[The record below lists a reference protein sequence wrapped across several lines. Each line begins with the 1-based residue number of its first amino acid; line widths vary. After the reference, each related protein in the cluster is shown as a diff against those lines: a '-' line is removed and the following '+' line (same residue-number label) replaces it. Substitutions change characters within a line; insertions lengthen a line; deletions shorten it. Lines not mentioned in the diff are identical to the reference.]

1 MLRRLRLLAVAAVV
15 GALLASAGCDR
26 SVSDASAA
34 TEAKPVSAPIEIA
47 VTEPPAPAAP
57 EPQQQAA
64 ALDPGACATTEAC
77 DAEASALDRAGHPD
91 RATPLY
97 ARACDLGLGIAC
109 HRLGE
114 LHRDGKGV
122 PADDDQARA
131 LFTRGCQQ
139 GSNAACDALGH

>member
-1 MLRRLRLLAVAAVV
+1 MLRSFFLLAVAAVI
-15 GALLASAGCDR
+15 GALLVSTGCDGYD
-26 SVSDASAA
+26 SDAPAP
-34 TEAKPVSAPIEIA
+34 TEAKPVSAPIEV
-47 VTEPPAPAAP
+47 VTQPAPAAP
-57 EPQQQAA
+57 ELQQQAA

-91 RATPLY
+91 RAAPLY
-97 ARACDLGLGIAC
+97 ARACDLGLGTAC

>member
-1 MLRRLRLLAVAAVV
+1 V
-15 GALLASAGCDR
+15 
-26 SVSDASAA
+26 SV
-34 TEAKPVSAPIEIA
+34 PIA
-47 VTEPPAPAAP
+47 VTEPPAPAVP
-57 EPQQQAA
+57 ESQQRTA

-77 DAEASALDRAGHPD
+77 DAEATAHDRAGHPD
-91 RATPLY
+91 RAAPLY
-97 ARACDLGLGIAC
+97 ARACDLGLGTAC

>member
-1 MLRRLRLLAVAAVV
+1 MLRGVCSAVVAGLAVM
-15 GALLASAGCDR
+15 SAGCDR
-26 SVSDASAA
+26 ASEAVAPPVESKPA
-34 TEAKPVSAPIEIA
+34 TAPVER
-47 VTEPPAPAAP
+47 AAP
-57 EPQQQAA
+57 EPEQAA
-64 ALDPGACATTEAC
+64 PAALRSAAQPGECATARAC
-77 DAEASALDRAGHPD
+77 DAQASAQERGGDPERA
-91 RATPLY
+91 ASLY
-97 ARACDLGLGIAC
+97 ARACELGLGTAC